1 MGKPFDLNESE
12 ENLIKSYIERSRKS
26 MYERM
31 KSKDEERKL
40 EESRVEKKLT
50 KPKPTIDGQP
60 TFGEESVVVI
70 HVPPADNALLSPI

>member
-50 KPKPTIDGQP
+50 KPKPTIDAKRPVDIGDP
-60 TFGEESVVVI
+60 NDF
-70 HVPPADNALLSPI
+70 A